1 MRIPILPLSV
11 LLLALWAGCGRE
23 ERFQLPPDLGRGLP
37 PADSLRTILNW
48 LSQQKSYAAETLHFH
63 YMYEYIR
70 TLARQ
75 KPDTLPALVQALRS
89 WAQKSQ
95 YPLGEGVAALGEAV
109 RWRSQGQY
117 DSALSRAQ
125 VALRIFQ
132 EKKRSDYE
140 GKTYNLIG
148 FIHYAQGQY
157 AEALEA
163 SQKALSIH
171 ERIGDQQGIATSYNN
186 IGLIHAAQGR
196 YAEALESY
204 QKALTI
210 RERIGDQQGIAACYG
225 NIGNI
230 HYAQGRYAEALE
242 SYQKALAIHERIGD
256 QKGIASSYNNIG
268 NIHRAQGR
276 YAEALEAL
284 QKALTIFERIGDQQG
299 VASSYNN
306 IGNIHRAQGRYAE
319 ALEALQKALTI
330 RERIGDLQGIA
341 TSYNDIGK
349 IHYAQGR
356 YAETLEAYQKALT
369 VRERIGDLQGIATSY
384 NNIGNI
390 HYAQGRYAEAL
401 EAYQKAL
408 TIRERIGNQQGI
420 ASCYHNI
427 GNTHAAQGRYTEA
440 LEALQKALTIYE
452 RINDQRG
459 VTTSYT
465 DLGTLYQAQ
474 GLYAIARSYFQKAL
488 PIAQALQL
496 QDELDDIYLNLAQ
509 TDSALAASGLTHL
522 WKSAYLH
529 HRLYAAYKDSVLNE
543 ASIRKQAQ
551 LESQYEYDKK
561 ISLLKAQQEKERALA
576 QAQLQRQKTERN
588 ALLTILAVVLLALST
603 MTYYQ
608 ILLRRKNRL
617 IQQQAQELQ
626 QKNAELQSINQALT
640 ESNKIIQAQ
649 AEELIAKNAELTTLN
664 TELNATNKALSE
676 SYLTIQQQ
684 AQELAQKNEE
694 ILDSIRYAK
703 RIQQA
708 ILPSE
713 ERRHRLLPDSFLIYQ
728 PRDIVAGDF
737 YWLEETD
744 HYIFLAVADATG
756 HGVPGAFVSL
766 VCASA
771 LNRTVRQEGLDS
783 PAAILTRAKTIITQ
797 VLTQEGTHLRDGM
810 DIALIRLEKNA
821 PTRLT
826 YAGANRPLWIISS
839 QKELIEL
846 PPTRQPIGFTDT
858 EKPFE
863 EHEIDLS
870 SRLPAM
876 LYAFTDGFI
885 DQVGGPK
892 GRKLMSKGLREI
904 LLEISHKP
912 CPEQEDHLQR
922 FFTAWKGEW
931 PQLDDV
937 TLIGVRLG

>member
-1 MRIPILPLSV
+1 MGASAPKKGQNKLSPTDSPEGCLPLDMRIPILPLSV
-11 LLLALWAGCGRE
+11 LLLALWAGCERE

-37 PADSLRTILNW
+37 PADSIRAVLDW
-48 LSQQKSYAAETLHFH
+48 LSKQKAYEAETLRFH
-63 YMYEYIR
+63 YMYEYIQK
-70 TLARQ
+70 LARQ
-75 KPDTLPALVQALRS
+75 KPDTLPALVQELRS
-89 WAQKSQ
+89 WAQKSP
-95 YPLGEGVAALGEAV
+95 YPVGEGVAALGEAAK
-109 RWRSQGQY
+109 WRSQGQY

-125 VALRIFQ
+125 TALRIFQ
-132 EKKRSDYE
+132 EKERSDYE
-140 GKTYNLIG
+140 GKTYHLIG
-148 FIHYAQGQY
+148 LIHYVQGRY
-157 AEALEA
+157 AEALETF
-163 SQKALSIH
+163 QKALTIF
-171 ERIGDQQGIATSYNN
+171 ERIGNQEGMATSYKS
-186 IGLIHAAQGR
+186 IGGIHRAQGR

-210 RERIGDQQGIAACYG
+210 YERTGDQQGIANC
-225 NIGNI
+225 
-230 HYAQGRYAEALE
+230 
-242 SYQKALAIHERIGD
+242 
-256 QKGIASSYNNIG
+256 YNNIG
-268 NIHRAQGR
+268 TIHEGQGR
-276 YAEALEAL
+276 YAEALEAY
-284 QKALTIFERIGDQQG
+284 QKAFTIYERTGDQQG
-299 VASSYNN
+299 IANCYNN
-306 IGNIHRAQGRYAE
+306 IGTIHEG
-319 ALEALQKALTI
+319 
-330 RERIGDLQGIA
+330 
-341 TSYNDIGK
+341 
-349 IHYAQGR
+349 
-356 YAETLEAYQKALT
+356 
-369 VRERIGDLQGIATSY
+369 
-384 NNIGNI
+384 
-390 HYAQGRYAEAL
+390 QGRYAEAL

-408 TIRERIGNQQGI
+408 TIYERIGDQQGIAKCYNNIGVIHDNQGRYAEALEAYQKALTIFERIGNQEGM
-420 ASCYHNI
+420 ATSYKNI
-427 GNTHAAQGRYTEA
+427 GGIHRAQGRYAEA
-440 LEALQKALTIYE
+440 LGAFQKALAIYERMGNQQRIAISYNNIGTIHERQGRYAEALRAYQKALT
-452 RINDQRG
+452 
-459 VTTSYT
+459 
-465 DLGTLYQAQ
+465 LAQ
-474 GLYAIARSYFQKAL
+474 S
-488 PIAQALQL
+488 LQL
-496 QDELDDIYLNLAQ
+496 HDILDNIYLNLAQ

-561 ISLLKAQQEKERALA
+561 ISLLTAQQEKERVLA
-576 QAQLQRQKTERN
+576 QAQLQRQKTARN
-588 ALLTILAVVLLALST
+588 ALLSILAVVLLALST
-603 MTYYQ
+603 MSYYQ

-617 IQQQAQELQ
+617 IQEQAHQLK

-664 TELNATNKALSE
+664 TELNATNKALSD
-676 SYLTIQQQ
+676 SYLTIQKQ
-684 AQELAQKNEE
+684 AKELARKNEE
-694 ILDSIRYAK
+694 ILDSIHYAK

-744 HYIFLAVADATG
+744 HYIFLGIADATG

-771 LNRTVRQEGLDS
+771 LNQALQHEGLNS
-783 PAAILTRAKTIITQ
+783 PAAILTRAKTFVTQ

-810 DIALIRLEKNA
+810 DIALIRLEKNT

-826 YAGANRPLWIISS
+826 YAGANRPLWLISS
-839 QKELIEL
+839 QKELIEI

-904 LLEISHKP
+904 LLEISHRP

>member
-1 MRIPILPLSV
+1 MPILPLSV

-23 ERFQLPPDLGRGLP
+23 KRFQLPPDLGRGLP
-37 PADSLRTILNW
+37 PADSIRAVLDW
-48 LSQQKSYAAETLHFH
+48 LSKQKAYEAETLRFH
-63 YMYEYIR
+63 YMYEYIQ

-75 KPDTLPALVQALRS
+75 KPDTLPALVQELRS

-95 YPLGEGVAALGEAV
+95 YLLGEGVAALGEAV
-109 RWRSQGQY
+109 RWQIQGQY

-125 VALRIFQ
+125 AALRIFQ
-132 EKKRSDYE
+132 EKERSDYE
-140 GKTYNLIG
+140 GKAYNLIG
-148 FIHYAQGQY
+148 LIHKDQGRY
-157 AEALEA
+157 AEALE
-163 SQKALSIH
+163 SYQKALSIR
-171 ERIGDQQGIATSYNN
+171 ERIGDHQGIASSYNN
-186 IGLIHAAQGR
+186 IGIIHAKQGR

-210 RERIGDQQGIAACYG
+210 YERIGDQQGIAACYG
-225 NIGNI
+225 NIGVI
-230 HYAQGRYAEALE
+230 HRVQGRYAEALE
-242 SYQKALAIHERIGD
+242 SYQKALTILERIGD
-256 QKGIASSYNNIG
+256 QRGIANCHNNIGVIHYDQGQYAEALESYQKALAIFECIGDQRGIANCHNNIG
-268 NIHRAQGR
+268 NI
-276 YAEALEAL
+276 Y
-284 QKALTIFERIGDQQG
+284 
-299 VASSYNN
+299 
-306 IGNIHRAQGRYAE
+306 
-319 ALEALQKALTI
+319 
-330 RERIGDLQGIA
+330 
-341 TSYNDIGK
+341 
-349 IHYAQGR
+349 
-356 YAETLEAYQKALT
+356 
-369 VRERIGDLQGIATSY
+369 
-384 NNIGNI
+384 
-390 HYAQGRYAEAL
+390 YAQGRYAEAL

-408 TIRERIGNQQGI
+408 AIHERIGNQQGI
-420 ASCYHNI
+420 ANCHNNIGVIHYDQGQYAEALESYQKALAIFERIGNQRGIANCHHNI
-427 GNTHAAQGRYTEA
+427 GNIHYAQRRYAEA
-440 LEALQKALTIYE
+440 LKAYQKALTIYE
-452 RINDQRG
+452 RIGNQEGTAICHHNIGNTHYAQRR
-459 VTTSYT
+459 
-465 DLGTLYQAQ
+465 
-474 GLYAIARSYFQKAL
+474 YAEALKAYQKAL
-488 PIAQALQL
+488 AIAQSLGL
-496 QDELDDIYLNLAQ
+496 HDYLDDIYLNLAQ

-529 HRLYAAYKDSVLNE
+529 HRLHTAYKDSVLNE

-561 ISLLKAQQEKERALA
+561 IALLKAQQEKERALA

-617 IQQQAQELQ
+617 IQEQAHQLEL
-626 QKNAELQSINQALT
+626 KNSELQSINQALT
-640 ESNKIIQAQ
+640 ESNNLIQAQ

-664 TELNATNKALSE
+664 AELNATNKALSQ
-676 SYLTIQQQ
+676 SYLTIQHQ
-684 AQELAQKNEE
+684 AQELAKKNEE
-694 ILDSIRYAK
+694 ILDSIRYAE
-703 RIQQA
+703 RIQRA

-737 YWLEETD
+737 YWLEETE

-771 LNRTVRQEGLDS
+771 LNRTVRQEGIDS
-783 PAAILTRAKTIITQ
+783 PAAILTRAKTIVTQ
-797 VLTQEGTHLRDGM
+797 VLTQEGSHLRDGM
-810 DIALIRLEKNA
+810 DIALIRLEKNTPA
-821 PTRLT
+821 RLT
-826 YAGANRPLWIISS
+826 YAGANRPLWIISH

-863 EHEIDLS
+863 EHQIDLS

-885 DQVGGPK
+885 DQIGGPK

-912 CPEQEDHLQR
+912 CPEQEERLQR

>member
-1 MRIPILPLSV
+1 MNPTILARLAPILLLSSI
-11 LLLALWAGCGRE
+11 ACEGGKKST
-23 ERFQLPPDLGRGLP
+23 FQLPPDLGKGLR
-37 PADSLRTILNW
+37 PADSLQAVLNY
-48 LSQQKSYAAETLHFH
+48 LEGRREYQAETLRFH

-95 YPLGEGVAALGEAV
+95 YALGEGVVALGEAV
-109 RWRSQGQY
+109 RWQRQRQY

-125 VALRIFQ
+125 VALKIFQ
-132 EKKRSDYE
+132 EKERLDYE
-140 GKTYNLIG
+140 GKAYNLIG
-148 FIHYAQGQY
+148 LIHYAQGQY

-163 SQKALSIH
+163 YQKALAIQ
-171 ERIGDQQGIATSYNN
+171 ERIGDQKGIANCYNN
-186 IGLIHAAQGR
+186 IGTIHEAQGR

-210 RERIGDQQGIAACYG
+210 RERIGDQQGIANCYH

-242 SYQKALAIHERIGD
+242 SYQKALTILERIGD
-256 QKGIASSYNNIG
+256 QQGIANCHLNIG
-268 NIHRAQGR
+268 NIHTNQGR
-276 YAEALEAL
+276 YAEALEAY
-284 QKALTIFERIGDQQG
+284 QKALTIYERIADQQG
-299 VASSYNN
+299 IAACYNN
-306 IGNIHRAQGRYAE
+306 IGI
-319 ALEALQKALTI
+319 
-330 RERIGDLQGIA
+330 
-341 TSYNDIGK
+341 
-349 IHYAQGR
+349 
-356 YAETLEAYQKALT
+356 
-369 VRERIGDLQGIATSY
+369 
-384 NNIGNI
+384 I

-408 TIRERIGNQQGI
+408 TIYERIAYQQGI
-420 ASCYHNI
+420 ANCHKNI
-427 GNTHAAQGRYTEA
+427 GSIHYAQGRYAEA
-440 LEALQKALTIYE
+440 LEAYQKALTIQERIGDQRGIAGSYNDIGVIHKAQGRYAEAIEAFQKALAIFE

-459 VTTSYT
+459 IAMSY
-465 DLGTLYQAQ
+465 DNIGILYQAQ

-488 PIAQALQL
+488 PIAQSLQL
-496 QDELDDIYLNLAQ
+496 HDLLDNIYIHLAQ

-529 HRLYAAYKDSVLNE
+529 HRLYTAYKDSVRNE
-543 ASIRKQAQ
+543 ESIRKQAQ

-576 QAQLQRQKTERN
+576 HAQLQRQKTERN
-588 ALLTILAVVLLALST
+588 ALLTTLAVVLLALST
-603 MTYYQ
+603 MAYYQ

-617 IQQQAQELQ
+617 IQEQAHQLQ
-626 QKNAELQSINQALT
+626 QKNAELQSINQALA

-664 TELNATNKALSE
+664 AELEATNKALSQ
-676 SYLTIQQQ
+676 SYLTIQHQ
-684 AQELAQKNEE
+684 AQELAKKNEE
-694 ILDSIRYAK
+694 ILDSIRYAE
-703 RIQQA
+703 RIQRA
-708 ILPSE
+708 ILPSHE
-713 ERRHRLLPDSFLIYQ
+713 KWLRLLPNSFLFYQ

-766 VCASA
+766 VCANA
-771 LNRTVRQEGLDS
+771 LNRTVRQEGLNS
-783 PAAILTRAKTIITQ
+783 PAAILTRAKTIVTQ

-810 DIALIRLEKNA
+810 DIALIRLEKNTPA
-821 PTRLT
+821 RLT
-826 YAGANRPLWIISS
+826 YAGANRPLWIISH
-839 QKELIEL
+839 QKELIEI

-863 EHEIDLS
+863 EHQIDLS

-885 DQVGGPK
+885 DQIGGPK
-892 GRKLMSKGLREI
+892 GRKLMTKGLRKI

-912 CPEQEDHLQR
+912 CPEQEEHLQR
-922 FFTAWKGEW
+922 FFTEWKGEW
-931 PQLDDV
+931 SQLDDV
-937 TLIGVRLG
+937 TLIGMRLG

>member
-1 MRIPILPLSV
+1 MNLTILARLALI
-11 LLLALWAGCGRE
+11 LLLLSIACQGGKKST
-23 ERFQLPPDLGRGLP
+23 FQLPPDLGRGLT
-37 PADSLRTILNW
+37 PADSLRAVLNY
-48 LSQQKSYAAETLHFH
+48 LEGRREYQAETLRFH
-63 YMYEYIR
+63 YMYEYIQ

-75 KPDTLPALVQALRS
+75 KPDTLPALKQELRS
-89 WAQKSQ
+89 WAQKSR
-95 YPLGEGVAALGEAV
+95 YLLGEGVATLAEAV
-109 RWRSQGQY
+109 GWRSQGQY
-117 DSALSRAQ
+117 DSALIRAQ
-125 VALRIFQ
+125 TALRIFQ
-132 EKKRSDYE
+132 EKERSDYE

-148 FIHYAQGQY
+148 LIHYAQGRY
-157 AEALEA
+157 EEALEA
-163 SQKALSIH
+163 YQKALAIR
-171 ERIGDQQGIATSYNN
+171 ERIGDQQGIASSYIN
-186 IGLIHAAQGR
+186 IGLIHADQGR
-196 YAEALESY
+196 YVEALESY

-210 RERIGDQQGIAACYG
+210 QERIGDQQGIALC
-225 NIGNI
+225 
-230 HYAQGRYAEALE
+230 
-242 SYQKALAIHERIGD
+242 
-256 QKGIASSYNNIG
+256 YNNIG
-268 NIHRAQGR
+268 VIN
-276 YAEALEAL
+276 
-284 QKALTIFERIGDQQG
+284 
-299 VASSYNN
+299 V
-306 IGNIHRAQGRYAE
+306 
-319 ALEALQKALTI
+319 
-330 RERIGDLQGIA
+330 
-341 TSYNDIGK
+341 
-349 IHYAQGR
+349 
-356 YAETLEAYQKALT
+356 
-369 VRERIGDLQGIATSY
+369 
-384 NNIGNI
+384 
-390 HYAQGRYAEAL
+390 AQGRYAEAL

-408 TIRERIGNQQGI
+408 ALYEHTGDSRGMAACYNSIGNIHADQGRYAEALESYQKVLTILERIRNQEGMATLYNNIGTIYEGQRRYTEALEAYQKALAIRERIGDQQGI
-420 ASCYHNI
+420 ATCRNNI
-427 GNTHAAQGRYTEA
+427 GNIYRAQGRYAEALEAYQKALAIFEHLGNQQRIAVCYQNISSIYIDQQQQYAKA
-440 LEALQKALTIYE
+440 LEALQKALAIQE
-452 RINDQRG
+452 RINDQEG
-459 VTTSYT
+459 LAMSYANM
-465 DLGTLYQAQ
+465 GILYKAQ
-474 GLYAIARSYFQKAL
+474 SLYSIARSYFQKAL

-496 QDELDDIYLNLAQ
+496 QDELDDIYLHLAQ

-529 HRLYAAYKDSVLNE
+529 HRLHTAYKDSVRNE

-561 ISLLKAQQEKERALA
+561 IALLKAQQEKERALN
-576 QAQLQRQKTERN
+576 QAQFQRQKTERN

-603 MTYYQ
+603 MAYFQ

-617 IQQQAQELQ
+617 IQEQAHQLQ

-664 TELNATNKALSE
+664 TELEATNKALSD
-676 SYLTIQQQ
+676 SYLTIQKQ
-684 AQELAQKNEE
+684 AKELARKNEE
-694 ILDSIRYAK
+694 VLDSIHYAK

-708 ILPSE
+708 ILPSHE
-713 ERRHRLLPDSFLIYQ
+713 KWLRLLPNSFLIYQ
-728 PRDIVAGDF
+728 PKDIVAGDF

-771 LNRTVRQEGLDS
+771 LNQALQQEGLNS
-783 PAAILTRAKTIITQ
+783 PAAILTRAKTIVTQ

-810 DIALIRLEKNA
+810 DLALIRLEKNTPA
-821 PTRLT
+821 RLT

-863 EHEIDLS
+863 EHQIDLS

-885 DQVGGPK
+885 DQMGGPK

-904 LLEISHKP
+904 LLQISHKP
-912 CPEQEDHLQR
+912 CPEQEERLQT